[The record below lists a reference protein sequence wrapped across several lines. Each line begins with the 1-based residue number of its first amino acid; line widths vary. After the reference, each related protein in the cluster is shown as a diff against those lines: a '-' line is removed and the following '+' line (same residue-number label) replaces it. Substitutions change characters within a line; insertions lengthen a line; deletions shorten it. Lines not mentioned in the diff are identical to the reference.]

1 MTKDMTQGSPLR
13 LILAFAVPL
22 MLGSL
27 FQQFYN
33 LADTIIVGRFVG
45 VDALAAVGSVGGL
58 NYLVLGF
65 VNGIACGFSIPI
77 SWTFGAKDYRE
88 MRRYTANTVW
98 LSLFF
103 AAVLT
108 VVTVALTRAV
118 LVWTNTPDNIIDIA
132 DIYIRT
138 IFWGIPFTLLYNVTS
153 ALMRALGDSKRPLYF
168 LLVASVLNIGLDLLC
183 ILIFRM
189 GAFGAAFATVFSQ
202 AVAGIGSLIYIV
214 RHYPELKWSGEEG
227 RLSASHCLKLC
238 NMGIP
243 MGLQCSI
250 TAIGSVVLEMTQ
262 IGKECHNDCVIKQQ
276 TGECIMPREG
286 VFARVL
292 EGGEIHV
299 GDEVTLLPPAADPPL
314 RAAVITLSD
323 KGSRGEREDKSG
335 PLIVEMLTAAGYVV
349 EETMILPDEAKA
361 LKAQLIRLADGRQ
374 VNLILTTGG
383 TGFSP
388 RDITPE
394 ATYAVADRSAPGI
407 AEAMRYHS
415 LSITPRGM
423 LSRAA
428 SVLRGKTLIVNLP
441 GSPKAVKENLEYILP
456 SLEHGVRIAAGLD
469 GECARK

>member
-1 MTKDMTQGSPLR
+1 MGKVIAVCTSRQKGTQKR
-13 LILAFAVPL
+13 
-22 MLGSL
+22 
-27 FQQFYN
+27 N
-33 LADTIIVGRFVG
+33 
-45 VDALAAVGSVGGL
+45 VGSAR
-58 NYLVLGF
+58 F
-65 VNGIACGFSIPI
+65 
-77 SWTFGAKDYRE
+77 
-88 MRRYTANTVW
+88 
-98 LSLFF
+98 
-103 AAVLT
+103 
-108 VVTVALTRAV
+108 RA
-118 LVWTNTPDNIIDIA
+118 D
-132 DIYIRT
+132 
-138 IFWGIPFTLLYNVTS
+138 WGIENDAHAGAWHRQVSLLSQERIDAFNQRGAGVV
-153 ALMRALGDSKRPLYF
+153 P
-168 LLVASVLNIGLDLLC
+168 
-183 ILIFRM
+183 
-189 GAFGAAFATVFSQ
+189 GAFGENLV
-202 AVAGIGSLIYIV
+202 VEGIDFRALPVGTLLRCGDV
-214 RHYPELKWSGEEG
+214 L
-227 RLSASHCLKLC
+227 
-238 NMGIP
+238 
-243 MGLQCSI
+243 
-250 TAIGSVVLEMTQ
+250 LEMTQ

-299 GDEVTLLPPAADPPL
+299 GDEVTLLPTAADPPL

-349 EETMILPDEAKA
+349 EEAMILPDEAKA

-456 SLEHGVRIAAGLD
+456 SLEHGIRIAAGLD

>member
-1 MTKDMTQGSPLR
+1 MTKDMTQGSPLK

-45 VDALAAVGSVGGL
+45 VEALAAVGSVGGL

-77 SWTFGAKDYRE
+77 SWTFGAKDYKE

-98 LSLFF
+98 LSIAF
-103 AAVLT
+103 ATVLT
-108 VVTVALTRAV
+108 IVTVAMTRLV
-118 LVWTNTPDNIIDIA
+118 LVWTNTPADIIDLA

-138 IFWGIPFTLLYNVTS
+138 IFAGIPFTLLYNVTS

-168 LLVASVLNIGLDLLC
+168 LLVASVLNIGLDLAC
-183 ILIFRM
+183 IIVLNM

-202 AVAGIGSLIYIV
+202 AVAGLGSLLYIM
-214 RHYPELKWSGEEG
+214 RHYPELRWSREEG
-227 RLSASHCLKLC
+227 RFSLTHCAKLC

-262 IGKECHNDCVIKQQ
+262 IGKECHNDCIIKQQ

-394 ATYAVADRSAPGI
+394 ATYAVADRNAPGI